1 MRKQETHNTS
11 SLNSLVLKTLGNNYT
26 TWKRSTL
33 KTWKENYIP
42 WKTSDNSNVRGA
54 IVFFILS

>member
-11 SLNSLVLKTLGNNYT
+11 SLNSLVLKMLGNNYT